1 MTMTETFTRADIS
14 KSLLSGICE
23 VHYLNSNG
31 ELEDI
36 AGTLRKFHID
46 ASKERDWVDLSY
58 NENDI
63 VLWSIRDEAWKVIPV
78 KDIKSF
84 EQLTGVPKV

>member
-1 MTMTETFTRADIS
+1 MTKDFTRGDIS

-31 ELEDI
+31 EPEDI

-46 ASKERDWVDLSY
+46 PQKEKDWVDSSFD
-58 NENDI
+58 ENDI
-63 VLWSIRDEAWKVIPV
+63 VLWSIRDEEWKVIPV
-78 KDIKSF
+78 KRIQSF
-84 EQLTGVPKV
+84 EQLTGVPRA